1 MKNFKL
7 KLEGGV
13 LLDLSFDKNLVANY
27 IKVISNIYYLNM
39 RKVYIEFKEN
49 YIDKVEIKF
58 TDNRD
63 VNDILH
69 KIYNDN
75 LRETRLNVC
84 KYFNIQNTEDLSLK
98 LMIRIYY
105 YYLPKS
111 DYSRV
116 MMDYI
121 NFQINLIFERLS
133 LGYMFPL
140 FLDENSLREPKD
152 VIK

>member
-63 VNDILH
+63 D
-69 KIYNDN
+69 
-75 LRETRLNVC
+75 
-84 KYFNIQNTEDLSLK
+84 
-98 LMIRIYY
+98 
-105 YYLPKS
+105 
-111 DYSRV
+111 
-116 MMDYI
+116 
-121 NFQINLIFERLS
+121 
-133 LGYMFPL
+133 
-140 FLDENSLREPKD
+140 
-152 VIK
+152 